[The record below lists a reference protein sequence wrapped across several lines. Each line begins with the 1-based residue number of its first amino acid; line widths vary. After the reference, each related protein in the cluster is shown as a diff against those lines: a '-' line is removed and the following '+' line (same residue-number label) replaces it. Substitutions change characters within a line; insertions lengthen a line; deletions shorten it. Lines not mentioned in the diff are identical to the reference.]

1 MYLSAARSYMF
12 NSMLGQMI
20 EAGEYHVALKNASLE
35 LSHATQSIGRDGIK
49 NDEPRGWLYGKSR
62 VNSAA
67 AVMRA
72 YECVFPDW
80 ADGLTKVGM
89 KAQLRDLR
97 VMPRELRWHFDGA
110 DLALSFSLPTGSFA
124 TEFLKEL
131 VIYGE

>member
-1 MYLSAARSYMF
+1 
-12 NSMLGQMI
+12 
-20 EAGEYHVALKNASLE
+20 
-35 LSHATQSIGRDGIK
+35 
-49 NDEPRGWLYGKSR
+49 
-62 VNSAA
+62 
-67 AVMRA
+67 
-72 YECVFPDW
+72 
-80 ADGLTKVGM
+80 M